1 MTETRWYKGNI
12 HTHTDLSDGDAKPE
26 VAVRWYR
33 DHEYDFLVLSDHNH
47 LTLYEHSESDS
58 GSPLMVPGEEV
69 TINLLKPGKE
79 YPILV
84 PVHIIAIGIDRV
96 VEPINTGDVV
106 TTLQANIDAIAE
118 AGGISSIAHPNFKWA
133 FDHREISAVT
143 GAACMEIFTPASNV
157 DGAPGRYSTEQ
168 MWDNVL
174 SAGRPI
180 WGVAVDD
187 THHYFDFAPGKY
199 NPGKGWIVVRAAE
212 LSQDAIV
219 GGIERGDFYAST
231 GVELDELEIDS
242 EGIRLRVRKNED
254 WEYVVTFTGRGGAT
268 FGQIAGT
275 DATYRF
281 RGDEGYIRAT
291 VTCSNP
297 VKAWTQPAFLGA

>member
-1 MTETRWYKGNI
+1 MTDTRWYKGNI
-12 HTHTDLSDGDAKPE
+12 HTHTDLSDGDASPE

-33 DHEYDFLVLSDHNH
+33 EHDYDFLVLSDHNH
-47 LTLYEHSESDS
+47 LTVYEHAESDP
-58 GSPLMVPGEEV
+58 GGPLMVPGEEV
-69 TINLLKPGKE
+69 TVNLLKPGKE
-79 YPILV
+79 YPLLV

-96 VEPINTGDVV
+96 VEPVNTGDVV
-106 TTLQANIDAIAE
+106 STLQANIDAIAE
-118 AGGISSIAHPNFKWA
+118 AGGISSIAHPNYRWA

-143 GAACMEIFTPASNV
+143 GAACMEIFTPDSNV
-157 DGAPGRYSTEQ
+157 GGAPGRYSTEQ

-187 THHYFDFAPGKY
+187 THNYFDFALNKY

-212 LSQDAIV
+212 LTQESIV
-219 GGIERGDFYAST
+219 DGIERGDFYAST
-231 GVELDELEIDS
+231 GIDLEELEVDS
-242 EGIRLRVRKNED
+242 EAIRLRVRPFQD
-254 WEYVVTFTGRGGAT
+254 WEYAITFTGRGGTT
-268 FGQIAGT
+268 FGQFAGT
-275 DATYRF
+275 EAAYRF

-297 VKAWTQPAFLGA
+297 VKAWTQPVFLNP

>member
-12 HTHTDLSDGDAKPE
+12 HTHTDLSDGDASPE

-47 LTLYEHSESDS
+47 LTMYEHAESDS

-79 YPILV
+79 YPLLV

-106 TTLQANIDAIAE
+106 STLQANIDAIAE
-118 AGGISSIAHPNFKWA
+118 AGGISSIAHPNYHWA
-133 FDHREISAVT
+133 FDHHEITAVT
-143 GAACMEIFTPASNV
+143 GAACMEIFTPDSNV
-157 DGAPGRYSTEQ
+157 DGAPGRYSMEQ

-187 THHYFDFAPGKY
+187 THHYFDFAPHKY
-199 NPGKGWIVVRAAE
+199 NPGKGWIVVRAPE
-212 LSQDAIV
+212 LTRDAIV
-219 GGIERGDFYAST
+219 SGIERGDFYAST
-231 GVELDELEIDS
+231 GVELDELEADD
-242 EGIRLRVRKNED
+242 EGIRLRVRQHAD
-254 WEYVVTFTGRGGAT
+254 SEYAITFTGRGGTT
-268 FGQIAGT
+268 FAQFAGT
-275 DATYRF
+275 EGAYSF

-291 VTCSNP
+291 VTSSNP
-297 VKAWTQPAFLGA
+297 MKAWTQPVFINP